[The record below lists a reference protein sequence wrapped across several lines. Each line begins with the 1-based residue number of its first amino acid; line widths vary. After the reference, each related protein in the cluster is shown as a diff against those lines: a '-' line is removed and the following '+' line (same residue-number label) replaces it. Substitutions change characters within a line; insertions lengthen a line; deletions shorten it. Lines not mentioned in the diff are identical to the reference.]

1 MGHAL
6 VKLLGFARTDLLLR
20 KMLLGRVLPY
30 GLLLWVGRSA
40 ANGGKSQSFARKLLH
55 AVMFGA
61 WGVLTPVWCGILRVA
76 GQVGQLDSQR
86 PVVPGQ

>member
-6 VKLLGFARTDLLLR
+6 VKFFGFARTDLLLR

-40 ANGGKSQSFARKLLH
+40 ANGGK
-55 AVMFGA
+55 
-61 WGVLTPVWCGILRVA
+61 W
-76 GQVGQLDSQR
+76 VGFTWTAPNGL
-86 PVVPGQ
+86 